1 MKKEVDS
8 MSFKKIGAMM
18 LVAALAVGAFG
29 CKKQEG
35 EKKEGA
41 APAASAPAGNTVKI
55 GFLGALTGDVAMFG
69 KPTLDGMKMA
79 AEEINAQGG
88 VLGKKIEIVEA
99 DDRGD
104 KQEGASVTQKL
115 ISRDGVQAIVGDP
128 TTGIT
133 KVAAPIAQKAGVVL
147 LSAGATGPGVVEIG
161 DFIFRDTLLDSIAI
175 PAVMDYFAHDLKFKK
190 VAVITSDNNDY
201 SVGLSQTFRDAAGKA
216 GVQIVADE
224 KVKDGDKDFSAQIT
238 NIKAKNPDVIMFSGY
253 YTEGALIMKEARKQG
268 LKCAMFGGDGLF
280 SPKFIELGGP
290 AAEGSMSA
298 LGFSTEQATPATAK
312 FIEAFKGK
320 HNGTEPGLFD
330 AQGYDAVMLLA
341 DSMKRANSVDPK
353 VFKTALAQTKKFEG
367 VSGTISMQANREPIK
382 SPLSLLMVKNGKFV
396 LKAKVPVKMD

>member
-1 MKKEVDS
+1 
-8 MSFKKIGAMM
+8 MSFKKMSALL

-29 CKKQEG
+29 CKK
-35 EKKEGA
+35 KEEAPAPGA
-41 APAASAPAGNTVKI
+41 AAPAPAGNTVKI

-69 KPTLDGMKMA
+69 KPTLEGMKMA
-79 AEEINAQGG
+79 ADEVNAAGG

-99 DDRGD
+99 DNRGD
-104 KQEGASVTQKL
+104 KQEGASVTQKF
-115 ISRDGVQAIVGDP
+115 ISRDGVTAIVGDP

-147 LSAGATGPGVVEIG
+147 LSAGATGPGVVEVG

-175 PAVMDYFAHDLKFKK
+175 PACIEYFAKDLGFKK
-190 VAVITSDNNDY
+190 VAIITSDNNDY
-201 SVGLSQTFRDAAGKA
+201 SVGLSQTFRDAAAKVPA
-216 GVQIVADE
+216 IKIVADE

-238 NIKAKNPDVIMFSGY
+238 NIKGKKPDVILFSGY

-268 LKCAMFGGDGLF
+268 LKAPMFGGDGLF

-290 AAEGSMSA
+290 AVEGSMSA
-298 LGFSTEQATPATAK
+298 LGFSTEQATPETTK

-320 HNGTEPGLFD
+320 HNGEVPGLFD
-330 AQGYDAVMLLA
+330 AQGYDAVMLLVDA
-341 DSMKRANSVDPK
+341 IKRANSADPK
-353 VFKTALAQTKKFEG
+353 VFKDALAKTKGFAG

-382 SPLSLLMVKNGKFV
+382 SPLSLLYVKDGKFV

>member
-1 MKKEVDS
+1 
-8 MSFKKIGAMM
+8 MSFKKISALLMVAM
-18 LVAALAVGAFG
+18 LAGGAFG
-29 CKKQEG
+29 CKK
-35 EKKEGA
+35 KEEA
-41 APAASAPAGNTVKI
+41 PAPAATAQAPAGDTVKI

-79 AEEINAQGG
+79 ADELNAAGG

-99 DDRGD
+99 DNRGD

-115 ISRDGVQAIVGDP
+115 ISRDGVTAIVGDP

-175 PAVMDYFAHDLKFKK
+175 PAVMDYFANELKFKN
-190 VAVITSDNNDY
+190 VAIITSDNNDY
-201 SVGLSQTFRDAAGKA
+201 SVGLSQTFRDAAAK
-216 GVQIVADE
+216 VSSIKIVADE

-238 NIKAKNPDVIMFSGY
+238 NIKAKKPDVILFSGY

-268 LKCAMFGGDGLF
+268 LKAPMFGGDGLF

-290 AAEGSMSA
+290 AVEGSMSA

-312 FIEAFKGK
+312 FIEAYKAKNAGA
-320 HNGTEPGLFD
+320 EPGLFD

-341 DSMKRANSVDPK
+341 DAMKRANSVDPK
-353 VFKTALAQTKKFEG
+353 VFKDALAKTKNFEG

-382 SPLSLLMVKNGKFV
+382 SPLSLLVVKGGKFV

>member
-1 MKKEVDS
+1 
-8 MSFKKIGAMM
+8 MSFKKMSALL
-18 LVAALAVGAFG
+18 LVAMLAAGAFG
-29 CKKQEG
+29 CKK
-35 EKKEGA
+35 KEEAPKEAA
-41 APAASAPAGNTVKI
+41 APAAAPAADTIKI

-79 AEEINAQGG
+79 AEEINAAGG
-88 VLGKKIEIVEA
+88 ITGKKIEIVEA

-115 ISRDGVQAIVGDP
+115 ISRDKVVAIVGDP

-175 PAVMDYFAHDLKFKK
+175 PACIEYFAKDMKYKK
-190 VAVITSDNNDY
+190 VAIVTSDNNDY
-201 SVGLSQTFRDAAGKA
+201 SVGLSQTFRDAAKK
-216 GVQIVADE
+216 VPSIKIVADE

-238 NIKAKNPDVIMFSGY
+238 NIKAQKPDVILFSGY

-268 LKCAMFGGDGLF
+268 LKCSMFGGDGLF

-290 AAEGSMSA
+290 AVEGSMSA
-298 LGFSTEQATPATAK
+298 LGFSPEQATPETEK
-312 FIEAFKGK
+312 FISAFKAK
-320 HNGTEPGLFD
+320 HNGELPGLFD
-330 AQGYDAVMLLA
+330 AQGYDAIKLLA
-341 DSMKRANSVDPK
+341 DSMTRANSADPK
-353 VFKTALAQTKKFEG
+353 VFKDALAKTKNFAG

-382 SPLSLLMVKNGKFV
+382 TPLSLLYVKDGKFV